1 MSSVAETAR
10 VALVLADYA
19 VADTVGKLN
28 IIGGGWQ
35 VTALNPSSGMTTAI
49 SVVVSIGISP
59 EHHNEDFSVEL
70 TLYDS
75 ASQIVSAP
83 GPMGEATP
91 LRISQVLKAEEPKV
105 PGLILPKR
113 ALWSQNQFIANFPGG
128 LPLTAG
134 ETYTWRVRLDA
145 DDARDWSATFHVAG
159 PRPGPVIG

>member
-19 VADTVGKLN
+19 VADAVGKLN

-35 VTALNPSSGMTTAI
+35 VTALDPSSGMTAAN
-49 SVVVSIGISP
+49 SVVVSIDISP
-59 EHHNEDFSVEL
+59 EHYNEDFSLEL

-83 GPMGEATP
+83 GPMGQATP
-91 LRISQVLKAEEPKV
+91 LRISQVIKAEEPKV
-105 PGLILPKR
+105 PGLIIPKR
-113 ALWSQNQFIANFPGG
+113 ALWSHSQFIANFPGG

-134 ETYTWRVRLDA
+134 ETYTWSVRLDA
-145 DDARDWSATFHVAG
+145 DDSRSWGTTFYVAG